1 MQSVSQRAKKGIIWS
16 AIEKFGV
23 QGVQFVLTIILAR
36 LLEPTDYG
44 LIALVLVVVNIFSI
58 INETGLGASLIQ
70 KIDRDE
76 LDFSSVFVLNIILG
90 VSLYLIVF
98 LLSPL
103 IAIFFNENQLT
114 ELIRVVGI
122 TLIINSFGV
131 VQNTKLMINVDFK
144 TQARVSFPSII
155 ISGIIGVVFAYQ
167 GYGVWALVAQMIS
180 LSLVNVLVI
189 WLLVKWRPL
198 LSFSFKRIKPL
209 FKFAYRLIL
218 ARLINTIFNQIYS
231 VVIGKEFLSS
241 QLGFYNRAQS
251 IKNLTSGNITSLIQR
266 VSTPLLC
273 ETQNDHRKMGELLL
287 KFIISTSL
295 LVFPL
300 LFGIFVL
307 AEPLVIFL
315 LSEKWLPSAP
325 ILQILCPVGILFVIN
340 TFNLNVFN
348 ATGNTGLALKN
359 EILKKILFIFIV
371 VISLSYGFMAL
382 IASQILIGFIELFFN
397 SYYTKKQI
405 GLTLL
410 QQLSELKGILIASF
424 IMACVVAYST
434 SFINSDIL
442 KLVFGFFTGLF
453 TYFFL
458 CWIFNVKYFRQY
470 MIVFFQKFHF

>member
-251 IKNLTSGNITSLIQR
+251 IKNLTSGNIT
-266 VSTPLLC
+266 
-273 ETQNDHRKMGELLL
+273 
-287 KFIISTSL
+287 IS
-295 LVFPL
+295 
-300 LFGIFVL
+300 I
-307 AEPLVIFL
+307 
-315 LSEKWLPSAP
+315 
-325 ILQILCPVGILFVIN
+325 
-340 TFNLNVFN
+340 
-348 ATGNTGLALKN
+348 
-359 EILKKILFIFIV
+359 
-371 VISLSYGFMAL
+371 
-382 IASQILIGFIELFFN
+382 
-397 SYYTKKQI
+397 
-405 GLTLL
+405 
-410 QQLSELKGILIASF
+410 
-424 IMACVVAYST
+424 
-434 SFINSDIL
+434 
-442 KLVFGFFTGLF
+442 
-453 TYFFL
+453 
-458 CWIFNVKYFRQY
+458 
-470 MIVFFQKFHF
+470 